1 MRTIKFRGKFVY
13 ANPDGTL
20 HWVYG
25 DLFQSKTL
33 KNILKAKIFETIH
46 YNDDIYVSDKEVML
60 GTVGQFTGVH
70 DKNGVEI
77 YEGDII
83 RAYDSKNNAI
93 LHQIYYLEKDA
104 RFATKLIGY
113 DELSEGELTQKWV
126 NEIGF
131 EVIGNIFDNPELI
144 KND

>member
-13 ANPDGTL
+13 ANLDGSL
-20 HWVYG
+20 KWVYG
-25 DLFQSKTL
+25 DFGHSVVPG
-33 KNILKAKIFETIH
+33 KAVINEIISYNEGDFIAHTEVLIETI
-46 YNDDIYVSDKEVML
+46 
-60 GTVGQFTGVH
+60 GQFTGVH

-83 RAYDSKNNAI
+83 RAYDSKNNVI

-144 KND
+144 KK

>member
-1 MRTIKFRGKFVY
+1 MRKIRFRGKFVY
-13 ANPDGTL
+13 ANPDGSFK
-20 HWVYG
+20 WVYG
-25 DLFQSKTL
+25 DFGHSTVPG
-33 KNILKAKIFETIH
+33 KAVI
-46 YNDDIYVSDKEVML
+46 NDDFIAHTEVL
-60 GTVGQFTGVH
+60 IGTVGQFTGVH

-83 RAYDSKNNAI
+83 RAYDSKNNAM

-126 NEIGF
+126 DEIGF

-144 KND
+144 KK